1 MEENVNHEDRIKRI
15 NELAK
20 KQKETGLSP
29 EEKKEQS
36 KLREEYLQIFR
47 QNFKNQLDRVKIV
60 NN

>member
-1 MEENVNHEDRIKRI
+1 VNHEDRIKRI

-60 NN
+60 DN